1 MKLINDTYIVYHK
14 SILLYINNRV
24 NNMEISADLCQDV
37 FLRIIEHADMLREKT
52 IKSFMFTIAKNII
65 IDYNRHNS
73 RYVDLKSYIYDI
85 DHATTIYPTDTSA
98 IVSDLKRVEKNIID
112 KFPSVR
118 RDIYCMYHHDGMTPM
133 EISKALNMNRHIVYD
148 HLFLGKKIVREH
160 FRQICI

>member
-112 KFPSVR
+112 QFPSVR
-118 RDIYCMYHHDGMTPM
+118 RNIYCMYHHEGMTPM
-133 EISKALNMNRHIVYD
+133 EISKALNMDRHIVYD

-160 FRQICI
+160 FRKICI

>member
-1 MKLINDTYIVYHK
+1 
-14 SILLYINNRV
+14 
-24 NNMEISADLCQDV
+24 MEISADLCQDV

-112 KFPSVR
+112 QFPSVR
-118 RDIYCMYHHDGMTPM
+118 RNIYCMYHHEGMTPM
-133 EISKALNMNRHIVYD
+133 EISKALNMDRHIVYD

-160 FRQICI
+160 FRKICI